1 MKTRGK
7 CSWFGGP
14 SDTGVSSSEG
24 LAFIYDVSDQPDLF
38 LSEQPEGTTGL
49 ARRLDPDEF
58 YVACRWPYNSETKA
72 TWREAL
78 LSRKALVRNPKNGK
92 SAWAFP
98 ADWGPHEDTDR
109 VADLSPSLLEH
120 LELTTDDEAQVFFP
134 TRQVTLPIPPTNGL
148 AAFPVIA
155 ISPGHGL
162 HIRGAAG
169 PAPWGLDEVD
179 SARKVVPAVAEIL
192 RQNGVKVYEIQDD
205 VSTNQNDNLN
215 YLVNAHNAI
224 EGRDLDISV
233 HLNAFEDQEEKAM
246 GCEVF
251 AESQMELAADVS
263 AAMADALDLPD
274 RGAKDGSGL
283 FFISHTDA
291 PALLLEVVFC
301 DAKVD
306 CDSFRENFDYLV
318 NAIADVLLDGQRTS

>member
-7 CSWFGGP
+7 CSYFGGP
-14 SDTGVSSSEG
+14 GDTTGMTATEP
-24 LAFIYDVSDQPDLF
+24 LAFIYEVSDQPDLF
-38 LSEQPEGTTGL
+38 LPGSTEALG
-49 ARRLDPDEF
+49 RNLDPSEF

-72 TWREAL
+72 AWREAL
-78 LSRKALVRNPKNGK
+78 LSRKALVRNPVNGK

-109 VADLSPSLLEH
+109 VADLSPALLEH
-120 LELTTDDEAQVFFP
+120 LELVTDDEVQVFFP
-134 TRQVTLPIPPTNGL
+134 TRQVTLPVAPNNGL
-148 AAFPVIA
+148 PAFPVIA

-162 HIRGAAG
+162 LIRGAAG
-169 PAPWGLDEVD
+169 PSPWGLDEVD

-192 RQNGVKVYEIQDD
+192 RQNGVVVHEIEDN
-205 VSTNQNDNLN
+205 VSTTQDANLN

-233 HLNAFEDQEEKAM
+233 HLNAFEDQEEKPM
-246 GCEVF
+246 GCEVL

-263 AAMADALDLPD
+263 SAMADALKLPD

-291 PALLLEVVFC
+291 PALLLELVFC

-318 NAIADVLLDGQRTS
+318 NAIADVLLDGQRVS